1 MSCSQTLSGIAKD
14 CTGNMGGIKRVLI
27 ANAADIDAVT
37 ITSDEVT
44 AITMVTS
51 GTPPVAAKFVEFY
64 FRPNT
69 SNMTSTWQVN
79 NENGTNYVQTLLQMV
94 FNRMET
100 SKRVAIMALAQAEVV
115 AIVEDMN
122 GKYWYLGYDNPMF
135 LNAGDGPTGTA
146 RADRNGYSITLEDN
160 SKALPY
166 EVDDAIISGLL

>member
-14 CTGNMGGIKRVLI
+14 CLGNMGGIKRVLS

-37 ITSDEVT
+37 LTSDEVT
-44 AITMVTS
+44 AITMV
-51 GTPPVAAKFVEFY
+51 GAAKFVEFY

-100 SKRVAIMALAQAEVV
+100 SKRVAIMALAQSECV
-115 AIVEDMN
+115 AIAEDCN

-135 LNAGDGPTGTA
+135 LNAGDGQTGTA
-146 RADRNGYSITLEDN
+146 RADRNGYSITLEDD

-166 EVDDAIISGLL
+166 EVDDTIISGLL